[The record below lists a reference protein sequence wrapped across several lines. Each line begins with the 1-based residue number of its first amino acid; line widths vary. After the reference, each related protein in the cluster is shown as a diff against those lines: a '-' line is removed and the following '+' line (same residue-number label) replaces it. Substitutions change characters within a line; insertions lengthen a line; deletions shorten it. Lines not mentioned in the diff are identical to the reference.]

1 MPIKVRVG
9 QADAVKILSSAGGG
23 SVEAFTAKN
32 VIGGIASVTALDVTG
47 ISTFTGNINVS
58 GISTF
63 TSAIDANGSLD
74 VDGHTELDNL
84 NVAGVSTFNDDV
96 FIRNPAGNTII
107 FRKEGDAVFDGSL
120 DVSGISTYG
129 GNVDIN
135 ANVDVSGISTFTNT
149 NINGDLNLKKT
160 INTQYSPTT
169 SSTPIVLIRND
180 ASLNNSFAGLRLQA
194 HNDNAAAAAFNI
206 SVINNSTDYK
216 STLIIQ
222 SRDGETDH
230 SEKLRIADT
239 GNIGIG
245 ITQPIN
251 PGHKTVHIHE
261 SVSSQPVRIHM
272 TTVETGATAS
282 DGFSLSI
289 DGNNKDVNLIQ
300 RESADMRF
308 YTAGAEK
315 VRITSDG
322 EVGIG
327 TTNPLADLQVGTGVT
342 IYGNSGIVSATTFSG
357 NANTASLSLFELV
370 RNNST
375 ANETVFPVFV
385 DGDGNMTA
393 QELEVDSGFTYNPS
407 TGILSAT
414 TFKGSLSGDVTG
426 DITGNISG
434 NAGTATSLANARNI
448 GGVGFDGSTNIDLPG
463 VNISGDQNTSGTAGG
478 LTGTPNINVGNI
490 VAAASTFT
498 GNVDIQGILTYED
511 VTNVDAVGLITAR
524 SGVRINTG
532 GLIVS
537 AGIAT
542 FGAIATFTDNVF
554 VDGTLTAGS
563 IDGGSF

>member
-1 MPIKVRVG
+1 
-9 QADAVKILSSAGGG
+9 
-23 SVEAFTAKN
+23 
-32 VIGGIASVTALDVTG
+32 
-47 ISTFTGNINVS
+47 
-58 GISTF
+58 
-63 TSAIDANGSLD
+63 
-74 VDGHTELDNL
+74 
-84 NVAGVSTFNDDV
+84 
-96 FIRNPAGNTII
+96 
-107 FRKEGDAVFDGSL
+107 
-120 DVSGISTYG
+120 
-129 GNVDIN
+129 
-135 ANVDVSGISTFTNT
+135 
-149 NINGDLNLKKT
+149 
-160 INTQYSPTT
+160 
-169 SSTPIVLIRND
+169 
-180 ASLNNSFAGLRLQA
+180 
-194 HNDNAAAAAFNI
+194 
-206 SVINNSTDYK
+206 
-216 STLIIQ
+216 
-222 SRDGETDH
+222 
-230 SEKLRIADT
+230 
-239 GNIGIG
+239 
-245 ITQPIN
+245 
-251 PGHKTVHIHE
+251 
-261 SVSSQPVRIHM
+261 M